1 MASIPSDSR
10 ITYGCTRR
18 TRSCHSLLPGRLC
31 YMMRGAAAAAAAIG
45 GDCRAVAMSSGMPA
59 ALLKPQRHAVTT

>member
-31 YMMRGAAAAAAAIG
+31 YMMRGAAAATG
-45 GDCRAVAMSSGMPA
+45 GDCKAVAMSSGMPA
-59 ALLKPQRHAVTT
+59 ALLKPQRHALTT